1 MVTHSQNHLMTKKG
15 RVFDLLAI
23 RGVQE
28 NVLLL
33 KPGPREGRKS
43 QGFGAVVKIEPV
55 GFALMGE
62 EEQEAVLEGYRT
74 FLQHMAIAESLSIH
88 VRVLPYDIHSYLAK
102 LQETRNLMDDAAQRM
117 SHDHEQFIL
126 GLASEHSVLQREF
139 YVRIVTIPETKRKR
153 TEAEQFEFAKDHLYQ
168 RCLDILDDASRC
180 GLGGH
185 RLDDLELVRYYQS
198 CVHTHYA
205 QKYPL
210 AEMNT
215 VGLDRPLRAIS
226 TAEIRAIREEE
237 ETEETTLQQ
246 EVEAV
251 PTAQETP
258 PPVVTHKPLAR
269 RPLKRKSKEKKTD
282 QQEKHV
288 TPFSTL
294 VELLQPALVTQSEH
308 FVKIHKQETEYFRA
322 RCVIGYPAFV
332 VSGWLDRLIQINEP
346 YVDIVLY
353 VETLDPKRFSDSLTR
368 KLTGFRATQA
378 IEARAGRTENPYIE
392 AAREDVEELRDRIVR
407 QEEKVHSVSLYVGAR
422 ATSIPEL
429 RQRDEKIISLLRGLD
444 VESVETS
451 LEHLQAWQTMLPD
464 GRDILKRRKILDTS
478 SLVTTFPFGSTSLST
493 EPGILTGV
501 TPDGGMVIVDPFS
514 PTLENA
520 NEVKFAKSGS
530 GKSFDEKIRISRFLQ
545 MGIHCIVV
553 DPENEFERLREAYN
567 GTSVSLSAGRLALNP
582 FSIAPADTPDR
593 DVLEEKVSHL
603 LTLFDLLLADRSS
616 DRATGVLSQKEKS
629 ILEVVMRHAYYEAGI
644 TNKTITHDRE
654 PPTMADIYQ
663 YLKQGMGGT
672 DGAELANRLNRFIN
686 AFPSASDRDLLDS
699 PLVVFSMRDLPDDLR
714 PVALFLISEYVW
726 TQVRRE
732 PHPRP
737 RLLSIDEAWTLLQFD
752 AGGRALAALARR
764 ARKYNLGVRIT
775 TQLVN
780 DFLAS
785 DSGKAILA
793 NANKLVLKTDPANID
808 AVTEALKLTDG
819 ERRFLLGAK
828 KGEGLYFLGQA
839 QGQAHVPILVVAS
852 QLEYDMAN
860 TNAQELRQQEMM
872 AAAKYAIGNKLRAA
886 KSHLMPIDS
895 RREGTTQ

>member
-1 MVTHSQNHLMTKKG
+1 MVIHSQNHLMMKKG
-15 RVFDLLAI
+15 SVLDLLAV

-28 NVLLL
+28 DVLFL
-33 KPGPREGRKS
+33 KPGPREGRKY
-43 QGFGAVVKIEPV
+43 GAVVKIEPV
-55 GFALMGE
+55 GFSLMAE

-74 FLQHMAIAESLSIH
+74 FLQHMAVAESLSIH

-102 LQETRNLMDDAAQRM
+102 LRETRNLMDEAAQRM
-117 SHDHEQFIL
+117 SHDHEQFVL

-153 TEAEQFEFAKDHLYQ
+153 TEAEQFEFAKDALYQ

-185 RLDDLELVRYYQS
+185 RLDDFELIRYYQS

-210 AEMNT
+210 EEMNT

-226 TAEIRAIREEE
+226 TSEIRAIMED
-237 ETEETTLQQ
+237 EETTLQE
-246 EVEAV
+246 EVEAA
-251 PTAQETP
+251 PTTTQETP
-258 PPVVTHKPLAR
+258 APLEKRR
-269 RPLKRKSKEKKTD
+269 RPTLKRRRKKEKQKKTD
-282 QQEKHV
+282 RHA

-294 VELLQPALVTQSEH
+294 VELLEPALVSQQEH
-308 FVKIHKQETEYFRA
+308 FIKIHKQETEYFRA

-332 VSGWLDRLIQINEP
+332 ASGWLDRLIQINEP

-353 VETLDPKRFSDSLTR
+353 IETLDPKRFSDSLTR

-392 AAREDVEELRDRIVR
+392 AAREEVEELRDRIVR

-444 VESVETS
+444 VESVECS

-464 GRDILKRRKILDTS
+464 ARDVLKRRKVLDTS

-501 TPDGGMVIVDPFS
+501 TPDGSMVIVDPFS

-545 MGIHCIVV
+545 MGVHCVVV

-582 FSIAPADTPDR
+582 FYVAPTDIPDR
-593 DVLEEKVSHL
+593 DILEEKISSL

-629 ILEVVMRHAYYEAGI
+629 ILEITIRHAYYEMGI
-644 TNKTITHDRE
+644 TSRTITHDRE
-654 PPTMADIYQ
+654 PPKMTDLYKH
-663 YLKQGMGGT
+663 LKQGIAGT
-672 DGAELANRLNRFIN
+672 DGAELADRLNRFIN
-686 AFPSASDRDLLDS
+686 AFPRETDRNLLDS
-699 PLVVFSMRDLPDDLR
+699 PLVIFSMRDLPDDLR

-780 DFLAS
+780 DFLS
-785 DSGKAILA
+785 SESGQAILA
-793 NANKLVLKTDPANID
+793 NANKLVLKTDAANID
-808 AVTEALKLTDG
+808 AVTTALKLTEG
-819 ERRFLLGAK
+819 ERRYLLGAR

-839 QGQAHVPILVVAS
+839 QGQTHVPIQIVAS
-852 QLEYDMAN
+852 QAEYDMAN

-872 AAAKYAIGNKLRAA
+872 AAAKYTIGNKLRAV
-886 KSHLMPIDS
+886 KPSLVPFDS
-895 RREGTTQ
+895 IGRATQ

>member
-15 RVFDLLAI
+15 SVLDLLAI

-43 QGFGAVVKIEPV
+43 RGFGAVVKIEPV

-74 FLQHMAIAESLSIH
+74 FLQHMAIGESLSIH

-117 SHDHEQFIL
+117 SQDHEQFIL

-215 VGLDRPLRAIS
+215 VGLDHPLRAKTLS
-226 TAEIRAIREEE
+226 EIRVIEEE
-237 ETEETTLQQ
+237 EETTLQE
-246 EVEAV
+246 EVGV
-251 PTAQETP
+251 PSTAQDTP
-258 PPVVTHKPLAR
+258 PPVVIHKSLAR
-269 RPLKRKSKEKKTD
+269 RSRKPKGKKTD
-282 QQEKHV
+282 RQEKPV

-392 AAREDVEELRDRIVR
+392 AARSEVEELRDRIVR

-444 VESVETS
+444 VESVECS

-464 GRDILKRRKILDTS
+464 ARDILKRRKVLDTS

-501 TPDGGMVIVDPFS
+501 TPDGSMVIVDPFS
-514 PTLENA
+514 TMLENA

-530 GKSFDEKIRISRFLQ
+530 GKSFDEKVRISRFLQ
-545 MGIHCIVV
+545 IGIHCIVV
-553 DPENEFERLREAYN
+553 DPENEFERLREAYH
-567 GTSVSLSAGRLALNP
+567 GTKVSLSAGRLALNP
-582 FSIAPADTPDR
+582 FYIAPLDTPDR
-593 DVLEEKVSHL
+593 DVLEEKISSL
-603 LTLFDLLLADRSS
+603 LTLFDLLTADRSP

-644 TNKTITHDRE
+644 TNKTITHDRK
-654 PPTMADIYQ
+654 PPTMADIYK

-672 DGAELANRLNRFIN
+672 DGAELADRLNRFVN
-686 AFPSASDRDLLDS
+686 AFPHEIDRNLLDS

-793 NANKLVLKTDPANID
+793 NANKLVLKTDAANID

-819 ERRFLLGAK
+819 ERRYLLGAK

-852 QLEYDMAN
+852 QTEYDMAN
-860 TNAQELRQQEMM
+860 TNAQELRQQEMVT
-872 AAAKYAIGNKLRAA
+872 AAKYTIGNKLRAVKPSLVPFDGIGRA
-886 KSHLMPIDS
+886 
-895 RREGTTQ
+895 TQ